1 MPNELLLLF
10 IFQAS
15 RFLFIYFTV
24 GSVFIWILLGNDTF
38 SRSNKIAFNLPY
50 QQFVLFRRTRFLNS
64 SKENDLMSFFIQ
76 KYVVFTVLCI
86 YCSYCYAKILIA
98 LVKKKYLFAY

>member
-50 QQFVLFRRTRFLNS
+50 QYFILFRRTRFLNS
-64 SKENDLMSFFIQ
+64 LKENDLMSFLYKSMLFLQ
-76 KYVVFTVLCI
+76 
-86 YCSYCYAKILIA
+86 CYAFIA
-98 LVKKKYLFAY
+98 HIVMQKF